1 MSDDAHAMFL
11 LSRLNSTELKLLN
24 NVMLLSLIMVQA
36 FPAPNHGQDG
46 MLKVGY
52 AATRMQAL
60 AMM

>member
-1 MSDDAHAMFL
+1 MFL